1 VHAMCSI
8 QALLTNGI
16 LCMGEEGEVVEES
29 LTPEQHRAFQQL
41 LHMVPHLLE
50 CLMEASNEDCMAVA
64 ELIQKGISSARSD
77 NTKSLKG
84 VVLEWISPPSIP
96 VRPPLSWNVKTNRG
110 YYHPTTGALLCPAV
124 FLPLHMQFTPLI
136 SPFSVHEKLSS
147 GEMPVHGDQWPML
160 VYTDQEYDP
169 KNPWEGLF
177 RSRILVW
184 AFKHIFTSPSSVEK
198 EVKATRSGNAH
209 IHGMTRVTT
218 ASLAY
223 VATQLHFTLS
233 SSLVF
238 CQLDTVT
245 DSEQFY
251 KSVLD
256 FLDDPEEKDE
266 VDDLLNWWNCQVF
279 PSYIVRDHMVTKQ
292 STLARLKKKR
302 ALKQAPLNRGGS

>member
-1 VHAMCSI
+1 MLPLSRASDPLVHYGQHFGRAVHAMCSM

-16 LCMGEEGEVVEES
+16 LCMGEEGEVIEES

-50 CLMEASNEDCMAVA
+50 HLMEASNEECMAVA
-64 ELIQKGISSARSD
+64 ELIQKGISSVRSD
-77 NTKSLKG
+77 GTKSLKG
-84 VVLEWISPPSIP
+84 VVLQWISPPSIP
-96 VRPPLSWNVKTNRG
+96 VCPPLSRNVKTNRG
-110 YYHPTTGALLCPAV
+110 YHHPTTGALLCPTGLDWNNAD
-124 FLPLHMQFTPLI
+124 
-136 SPFSVHEKLSS
+136 VHEKLSS

-160 VYTDQEYDP
+160 VYADQEYDP

-209 IHGMTRVTT
+209 IHSMTWVTT
-218 ASLAY
+218 TSLAY
-223 VATQLHFTLS
+223 VATQLRFALS
-233 SSLVF
+233 SSSVF
-238 CQLDTVT
+238 CQSDTMM
-245 DSEQFY
+245 DSKQFY
-251 KSVLD
+251 ESVLD

-279 PSYIVRDHMVTKQ
+279 PSY
-292 STLARLKKKR
+292 
-302 ALKQAPLNRGGS
+302 